1 MKRFWLAC
9 LAAGALCAAATAHAD
24 ATGPTRIQV
33 EPFVTLPDGVRH
45 PEGLAA
51 DPATGDVYVATFDFG
66 PNPNKLLRYSGAG
79 QLVATKDFGGSPLLG
94 LDYAAGQVYILNM
107 GAAKVQRIAANFDA
121 ATPVQD
127 VATIPLLPTGAGT
140 RPGGVSGQIV
150 FGPAP
155 QPAPNAM
162 VFDRAGNLYVSD
174 SWQGAIFQV
183 PASCI
188 ASPPCAATLFKQDPY
203 LATVGFPPFG
213 ANGLAFN
220 ADQSVMYIANT
231 GDDRVLAMDM
241 ASRSVSPDAFAES
254 INGADG
260 VLFTGGLLWVCANQ
274 SDTVVALDG
283 NGRPV
288 AYAGQFDGIAP
299 NGAPRG
305 LLFPASLAQVGG
317 TMYVTNLALALTGKA
332 GDEPEEDVKRWTV
345 SRFHIPK

>member
-9 LAAGALCAAATAHAD
+9 LAAGALCATAAAHAD

-33 EPFVTLPDGVRH
+33 EPFVTLPDGVAH

-51 DPATGDVYVATFDFG
+51 DPVTGDVYVATFDFSS
-66 PNPNKLLRYSGAG
+66 NNKLLRYGRDG
-79 QLVATKDFGGSPLLG
+79 QLIATKDFDGTPLLG
-94 LDYAAGQVYILNM
+94 LEFSAGKVYILNF
-107 GAAKVQRIAANFDA
+107 GASKVQRIAANFDA
-121 ATPVQD
+121 STPVED
-127 VATIPLLPTGAGT
+127 VATIPQLPTGAGT
-140 RPGGVSGQIV
+140 RSGGVSGTIT
-150 FGPAP
+150 FAKAA
-155 QPAPNAM
+155 PAPNAM
-162 VFDRAGNLYVSD
+162 VFDSAGNIYVSD
-174 SWQGAIFQV
+174 SWQGAIFRV
-183 PASCI
+183 A
-188 ASPPCAATLFKQDPY
+188 AGCAGACVAELFKQDPL

-231 GDDRVLAMDM
+231 GDDRVLTMDM
-241 ASRSVSPDAFAES
+241 ATRTVSPDAFAES

-274 SDTVVALDG
+274 SDTVVALNG

-288 AYAGQFDGIAP
+288 AYAGEFDGIAP

-305 LLFPASLAQVGG
+305 LLFPASLAQVGS
-317 TMYVTNLALALTGKA
+317 TMYVTNLALALTAKA

-345 SRFHIPK
+345 SRFHVPK